1 MKIDFQTNSYK
12 NKLNKKIKLLLN
24 INMKHFLI
32 AIYLFPLLISYERLE
47 ISLII
52 NSNGNMDILNDTF
65 KFNPS
70 EVIVNGIPKDS
81 CSKTCYLE
89 NDENNVTIKFS
100 NQINSC
106 ENMFSGLDRI
116 LEIDFSNFDFSKV
129 INMDSMF
136 NECTNLEKITFGN
149 IDTSSVKT
157 MKRLFHN
164 CKKLTSIDLSN
175 FDTSSVINMIEMF
188 SHCES
193 LESIDVSKFNTK
205 KVENMCDIFA
215 FCLKLTSINLS
226 NFDTSK
232 VLDMQGMFYSS
243 YNLKY
248 LDLSNFNTTLVK
260 SLYGT
265 FNGISSLIYINLF
278 SFVINNDMNI
288 LDIFGS
294 SCPNLKI
301 CINDSR
307 TVSNLSSI
315 YNCNFNCSDLCFKKN
330 IKIDLKTNECIEN
343 CNESDYKYEYNNLCH
358 EKCPNYTYTKENDYL
373 CYDKKPEG
381 YYLDLIDLKYKKC
394 YNTCNNCYGYGNE
407 TNHNCIECKSNLLF
421 LNDPLSNFPYNCYN
435 KCPKD
440 NSISDKYNCIFCTEE
455 YPFESLSEQKC
466 VKNCNIK
473 GMIDKTCILNY
484 KSNKTDENKIDDK
497 KDIKDQD
504 IILKN
509 FENDFISGNYDT
521 SNIDKGIDDI
531 FENEKMTITLT
542 TTLNQKNNT
551 NNNMTVIDL
560 GDCETLLKKENNIPE
575 DGVLYIKKIDVY
587 EKGMKTPKV
596 EYDVYYKLSD
606 NKIKKLDLSICKN
619 TKVSI
624 YLPVIIPENENID
637 KLNGSSGYYNDI
649 CYLTTSDEGTDI
661 SLKDRK
667 NEFIEQNR
675 TICQEDCDFSEYDK
689 IIQKAKCD
697 CKVNESPSSFEL
709 MIINKTKL
717 YNNFIDIKNIAN
729 IKILKCGS
737 VLFSKNGIISNIAFF
752 IIVPVVLF
760 HIISI
765 IIFYY
770 KQKKIIKNKIKDI
783 SFGISHWDLIK
794 TENNNNIITQRIKKN
809 NKKKSNK
816 KLKNK
821 KEDKKEN
828 KIRENAKEK
837 SIKIKYN
844 NPPSKNGKEIKI
856 KFNNNYVNNLQ
867 FSNITKDDK
876 KIKKVK
882 LNDNEIIKKAKEI
895 MEYNDE
901 EMNDLSYKLALK
913 YDKRNFCEFYL
924 SLLKTKHILIFS
936 FYNSNDYNSK
946 IVKIDL
952 FFICFILFYT
962 VNALFFNDD
971 TMHKIYEDQGS
982 FNIIYQLPQIIYSS
996 LISGVLNI
1004 LLNFLALSESNIL
1017 KLKKNKEKKNL
1028 NKRITELNNKLS
1040 IKFILYFILSFILLL
1055 LFWYY
1060 LCMFCAIYR
1069 NTQKHLIKDT
1079 LISFG
1084 LSLVY
1089 PFGIY
1094 LIPGIF
1100 RIPSLSNPLKKRK
1113 CLYNISQLFQM
1124 I

>member
-1 MKIDFQTNSYK
+1 
-12 NKLNKKIKLLLN
+12 
-24 INMKHFLI
+24 
-32 AIYLFPLLISYERLE
+32 
-47 ISLII
+47 
-52 NSNGNMDILNDTF
+52 
-65 KFNPS
+65 
-70 EVIVNGIPKDS
+70 
-81 CSKTCYLE
+81 
-89 NDENNVTIKFS
+89 
-100 NQINSC
+100 
-106 ENMFSGLDRI
+106 
-116 LEIDFSNFDFSKV
+116 
-129 INMDSMF
+129 
-136 NECTNLEKITFGN
+136 
-149 IDTSSVKT
+149 
-157 MKRLFHN
+157 
-164 CKKLTSIDLSN
+164 
-175 FDTSSVINMIEMF
+175 
-188 SHCES
+188 
-193 LESIDVSKFNTK
+193 
-205 KVENMCDIFA
+205 
-215 FCLKLTSINLS
+215 
-226 NFDTSK
+226 
-232 VLDMQGMFYSS
+232 
-243 YNLKY
+243 
-248 LDLSNFNTTLVK
+248 
-260 SLYGT
+260 
-265 FNGISSLIYINLF
+265 
-278 SFVINNDMNI
+278 
-288 LDIFGS
+288 
-294 SCPNLKI
+294 
-301 CINDSR
+301 
-307 TVSNLSSI
+307 
-315 YNCNFNCSDLCFKKN
+315 
-330 IKIDLKTNECIEN
+330 
-343 CNESDYKYEYNNLCH
+343 
-358 EKCPNYTYTKENDYL
+358 
-373 CYDKKPEG
+373 
-381 YYLDLIDLKYKKC
+381 
-394 YNTCNNCYGYGNE
+394 
-407 TNHNCIECKSNLLF
+407 
-421 LNDPLSNFPYNCYN
+421 
-435 KCPKD
+435 
-440 NSISDKYNCIFCTEE
+440 
-455 YPFESLSEQKC
+455 
-466 VKNCNIK
+466 
-473 GMIDKTCILNY
+473 
-484 KSNKTDENKIDDK
+484 
-497 KDIKDQD
+497 
-504 IILKN
+504 
-509 FENDFISGNYDT
+509 
-521 SNIDKGIDDI
+521 
-531 FENEKMTITLT
+531 
-542 TTLNQKNNT
+542 
-551 NNNMTVIDL
+551 
-560 GDCETLLKKENNIPE
+560 
-575 DGVLYIKKIDVY
+575 
-587 EKGMKTPKV
+587 
-596 EYDVYYKLSD
+596 
-606 NKIKKLDLSICKN
+606 
-619 TKVSI
+619 
-624 YLPVIIPENENID
+624 
-637 KLNGSSGYYNDI
+637 
-649 CYLTTSDEGTDI
+649 
-661 SLKDRK
+661 
-667 NEFIEQNR
+667 
-675 TICQEDCDFSEYDK
+675 
-689 IIQKAKCD
+689 
-697 CKVNESPSSFEL
+697 

-729 IKILKCGS
+729 IKILKCIS

-821 KEDKKEN
+821 NKDKKVN
-828 KIRENAKEK
+828 KIGKNAKGK

-844 NPPSKNGKEIKI
+844 NPPNKNGKEIKI
-856 KFNNNYVNNLQ
+856 KFNNNYVNNIK
-867 FSNITKDDK
+867 FKNITKDDK

-901 EMNDLSYKLALK
+901 EMNNLSYKLALK

-962 VNALFFNDD
+962 VNALFFNDN

-1113 CLYNISQLFQM
+1113 CLFNISQLFQM